1 MTPIDL
7 EIHAMISLMLTGLL
21 LYVLFPINSVRLWF
35 LVFLFFFVV
44 TLVLY

>member
-1 MTPIDL
+1 MTYIDL
-7 EIHAMISLMLTGLL
+7 EIHTMISLMLTGLL
-21 LYVLFPINSVRLWF
+21 LYVLFPVNSVRLWF

>member
-1 MTPIDL
+1 MTPIYL
-7 EIHAMISLMLTGLL
+7 EIHTMISLMLTGLL
-21 LYVLFPINSVRLWF
+21 LYVLFPVNSVRLWF